1 MPLCLPLD
9 GGDALGHPIVSPS
22 KWKRA
27 GDTCHNH
34 WCASETSINTK
45 TVDHPTREGSIS
57 KECRSEMWGRV
68 KKQRFLCSHIRTLQN
83 PTGTVL
89 VGLLCVMVSRVS
101 GVRSPQPAEARICRQ
116 RRRRIGRL
124 AAPRVSICSLALL
137 TGCISTHSHDS
148 ARLAVSYM
156 YPLQLL

>member
-1 MPLCLPLD
+1 MPLSPPLGSLD
-9 GGDALGHPIVSPS
+9 GGDALGHPTVSPS
-22 KWKRA
+22 TWKRG

-34 WCASETSINTK
+34 WCASGTSINTK

-83 PTGTVL
+83 PTGTSSYCTGT
-89 VGLLCVMVSRVS
+89 VGLLGVMVSRVS

-124 AAPRVSICSLALL
+124 AAPRLDLL
-137 TGCISTHSHDS
+137 PRTADWLHQHTQ
-148 ARLAVSYM
+148 
-156 YPLQLL
+156 P